1 MKTNRLWLGL
11 SLVGLLASCNFT
23 EEIHLNEDGSGSIA
37 LNFDGSELMSMAG
50 DSLAME
56 ESAMDSV
63 IYFADVLREKKDSIA
78 TLPPEEQKRLRM
90 LEPYRMHMRS
100 DPGSGEMFFNLS
112 RDFRNIGE
120 VEDAFNAFQ
129 STGVLENQDSGK
141 ADSPQFGES
150 TSVSYG
156 FAANRFTRRS
166 VITDSVLHQQRL
178 DSLEGSSMFLGGS
191 TYTLKVHFPRRVK
204 SASSQEATLSVDGKT
219 LIREVEFLDYLRNPA
234 ILDLEVELED

>member
-78 TLPPEEQKRLRM
+78 TLPPEEQERLRK
-90 LEPYRMHMRS
+90 LEPYRMHMKS
-100 DPGSGEMFFNLS
+100 DPAAGQLFFELS
-112 RDFRNIGE
+112 RDFRNILHDKIAI
-120 VEDAFNAFQ
+120 V
-129 STGVLENQDSGK
+129 
-141 ADSPQFGES
+141 
-150 TSVSYG
+150 G
-156 FAANRFTRRS
+156 FCRNDFCRR
-166 VITDSVLHQQRL
+166 
-178 DSLEGSSMFLGGS
+178 
-191 TYTLKVHFPRRVK
+191 
-204 SASSQEATLSVDGKT
+204 
-219 LIREVEFLDYLRNPA
+219 
-234 ILDLEVELED
+234 